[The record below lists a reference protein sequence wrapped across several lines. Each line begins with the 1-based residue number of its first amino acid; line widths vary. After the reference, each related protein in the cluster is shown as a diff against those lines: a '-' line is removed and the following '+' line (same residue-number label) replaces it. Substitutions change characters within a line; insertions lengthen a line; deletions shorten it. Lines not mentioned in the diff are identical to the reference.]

1 MPLVPSATEQQ
12 ICLDR
17 CGADGPPMYASRLFM
32 RVSTSLS
39 LGPSHSTTL
48 QSYPELCQVLTAT
61 NPPRWQRMPE
71 LQEGGV
77 SDLLLGPIATLLLT
91 TLTQIKSQ
99 LCFTTTKLLNSSH
112 VEATV
117 LVWPESRY
125 LEYWQ

>member
-17 CGADGPPMYASRLFM
+17 CGADGPPMYPSRLFM

-61 NPPRWQRMPE
+61 NPPGWQRMPE

-77 SDLLLGPIATLLLT
+77 SDLLLGPHRNPPAYYPYSNKIPALLHNH
-91 TLTQIKSQ
+91 QAPKFFS
-99 LCFTTTKLLNSSH
+99 CGSH
-112 VEATV
+112 SAG
-117 LVWPESRY
+117 LA
-125 LEYWQ
+125 